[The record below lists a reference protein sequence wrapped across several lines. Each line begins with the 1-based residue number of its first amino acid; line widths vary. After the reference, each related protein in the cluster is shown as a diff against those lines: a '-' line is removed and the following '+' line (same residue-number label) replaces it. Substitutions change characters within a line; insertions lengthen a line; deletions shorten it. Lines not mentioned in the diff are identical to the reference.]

1 MTNLKNIILKM
12 SEYCSKT
19 QMKFEKD
26 LVVVKK
32 IIF

>member
-26 LVVVKK
+26 QKTIKK